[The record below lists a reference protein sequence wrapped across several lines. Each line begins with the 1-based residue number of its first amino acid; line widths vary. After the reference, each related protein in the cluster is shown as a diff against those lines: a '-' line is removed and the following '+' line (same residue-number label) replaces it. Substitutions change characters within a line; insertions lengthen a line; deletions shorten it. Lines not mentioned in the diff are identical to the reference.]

1 MSYSAG
7 HTSYSR
13 DRFCWLPAN
22 DLHRQT
28 KSHMKGNVVTKLLGT
43 LNFKFNVT
51 DTPVTIPLQLTVL
64 LAGRRRTRPI
74 VPLSDDDTCSPIG
87 PTAGRGHRTGRHPEV
102 TPRDGGP
109 SPGIAR
115 IERTRAHA
123 RAHANVPLSVGTPT
137 GRDTIGTARERT
149 HTSLTSSLRPARWP
163 TIGLT
168 RLHDRLPLLAAS
180 ACRARAQLKLQPAK
194 PLHSI
199 DSAGRIDTARRATAC
214 ALRCSFSAARCGRG
228 HLDRVNERLHSSSTI
243 GSRRRIFL
251 WAGMRLQTSV
261 LMLADRKVD
270 KSRGRAQ
277 EGGDAKQ
284 RPSLQYWSAIT
295 MSESSKVQG
304 SADVYRV

>member
-1 MSYSAG
+1 MG
-7 HTSYSR
+7 HTPHPR

-28 KSHMKGNVVTKLLGT
+28 KSHMKGNVVTKLLVT

-51 DTPVTIPLQLTVL
+51 DIPVTIPLHSTVLFSATVGRSLTVPL
-64 LAGRRRTRPI
+64 WGSHTR
-74 VPLSDDDTCSPIG
+74 SPIG

-115 IERTRAHA
+115 IERTRSNA

-180 ACRARAQLKLQPAK
+180 ACRARAQLKLPPARLMQDISRAGWTAAIVGLGAK
-194 PLHSI
+194 PY
-199 DSAGRIDTARRATAC
+199 ARTAAAT
-214 ALRCSFSAARCGRG
+214 
-228 HLDRVNERLHSSSTI
+228 
-243 GSRRRIFL
+243 
-251 WAGMRLQTSV
+251 
-261 LMLADRKVD
+261 
-270 KSRGRAQ
+270 
-277 EGGDAKQ
+277 
-284 RPSLQYWSAIT
+284 RPLLPAT
-295 MSESSKVQG
+295 TT
-304 SADVYRV
+304 

>member
-1 MSYSAG
+1 
-7 HTSYSR
+7 
-13 DRFCWLPAN
+13 
-22 DLHRQT
+22 
-28 KSHMKGNVVTKLLGT
+28 MKGNVVTKLLVT

-51 DTPVTIPLQLTVL
+51 DIPVTIPLHSTVLFSATVGRSLTVPL
-64 LAGRRRTRPI
+64 LGSHTR
-74 VPLSDDDTCSPIG
+74 SPIG

-109 SPGIAR
+109 SPGTAR
-115 IERTRAHA
+115 IERTRANA

-149 HTSLTSSLRPARWP
+149 HTSPTSSLRPARWP

-243 GSRRRIFL
+243 GSRRRI
-251 WAGMRLQTSV
+251 
-261 LMLADRKVD
+261 
-270 KSRGRAQ
+270 
-277 EGGDAKQ
+277 
-284 RPSLQYWSAIT
+284 
-295 MSESSKVQG
+295 
-304 SADVYRV
+304 